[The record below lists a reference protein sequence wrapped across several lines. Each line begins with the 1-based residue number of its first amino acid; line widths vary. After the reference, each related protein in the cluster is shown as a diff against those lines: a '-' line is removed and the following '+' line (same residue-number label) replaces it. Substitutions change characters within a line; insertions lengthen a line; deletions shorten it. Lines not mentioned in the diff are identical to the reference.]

1 MPMFKELDIVK
12 TVVAIPKA
20 GITVGTVGTI
30 VHVANK
36 PSLAY
41 LVEFANNKGE
51 TLAEEFLTAEEITLD
66 TPA

>member
-1 MPMFKELDIVK
+1 MSMFKELDVVK

-20 GITVGTVGTI
+20 GIAVGALGTI
-30 VHVANK
+30 VHVAHK